1 MPSEHILQLKGIT
14 KQYRTGSMVVDA
26 LRGVD
31 LSFNAREFVSVLGP
45 SGCGKTTLLNI
56 IGGLDRYTDGM
67 MTISG
72 RDTRAYTDRE
82 WDDYRN
88 HRIGFVFQS
97 YNLIPHQ
104 SVLSNVELALT
115 LSGIGAEERRR
126 RAVEALERVGLGDQ
140 VGKRPNEL
148 SGGQMQRVAIARALV
163 NDPDIILAD
172 EPTGALDSETSSQVM
187 DLLREISR
195 TRLVIMVT
203 HNPELAEEYSTRIIR
218 LLDGKVVEDNRR
230 DEAAAAAE
238 KAPEAGRKLARMR
251 FRTAVSLSFNN
262 LLTKKGRTF
271 LTAFAGSIGIIGIA
285 LILSISTGVREYIDR
300 VQRDTLSTYPL
311 EIEESAMDMTA
322 MMLSSAARREE
333 TPEAVPDGVIRS
345 GDMMSRMLNTF
356 NAAVNRND
364 LAAFKA
370 YLESEPEFGD
380 LVTDIRYS
388 YGTDLMIYRQD
399 GDETIQVNPSRVLE
413 LSGVMGTSEGSAMTM
428 MSSSAFSQSTFSR
441 LNVFSPLLENDAL
454 LKEQYELLTGRYP
467 ESEDELVLFV
477 TRSRLLSDY
486 TLYALG
492 LRPQSEVAELTRKS
506 VAGETITVE
515 PMEMT
520 YEELMSLRF
529 TLLLPSDLY
538 RENADGT
545 FTDMTGDA
553 AYLAQ
558 VMPRGRELRIVGI
571 LCPREDA
578 VATQLSSGIGY
589 LPALQK
595 WAIETVNSSPV
606 VKAQTENPETDVT
619 TGLKFGDGSAAL
631 LFSLEDIDFDSLPP
645 MYRAYLEG
653 KTAEEILALI
663 EQYAPQMLEM
673 TSTATY
679 EDNLRAFGVADPDV
693 PVSIE
698 IYARD
703 FESKE
708 RITELIE
715 AYNAACPEEDVI
727 RYTDY
732 VGLIMSSVTTIVDA
746 ISYVL
751 IAFVAISLVV
761 SSIMIGVVTY
771 ISVLER
777 TKEIGILRALGASKG
792 DIARVFNAETLLIG
806 FAAGVL
812 AIAVTLL
819 LDRIINIIIR
829 QLTGIVT
836 IAHLPWASALILVGI
851 SMFLTFIAGLIP
863 ARIASVKDPVVAL
876 RTE

>member
-1 MPSEHILQLKGIT
+1 MPSEQILHLKGIT

-56 IGGLDRYTDGM
+56 IGGLDRYSDGV

-88 HRIGFVFQS
+88 HRIGFVFQN

-115 LSGIGAEERRR
+115 LSGIGTEERKR
-126 RAVEALERVGLGDQ
+126 RAGEALRSVGLGDQ
-140 VGKRPNEL
+140 IGKKPNEL

-172 EPTGALDSETSSQVM
+172 EPTGALDSETSVQVM
-187 DLLREISR
+187 ELLRKISE
-195 TRLVIMVT
+195 TKLVIMVT
-203 HNPELAEEYSTRIIR
+203 HNPELAEKYSTRIIR
-218 LLDGKVVEDNRR
+218 LLDGKVVEDTRKA
-230 DEAAAAAE
+230 DGAAAVDRE
-238 KAPEAGRKLARMR
+238 PEGKGKLARMR
-251 FRTAVSLSFNN
+251 FSTAVSLSFNN

-311 EIEESAMDMTA
+311 QIEDSAMDMTA
-322 MMLSSAARREE
+322 MMLSSAAQREDMAV
-333 TPEAVPDGVIRS
+333 TVPDGVIRS

-356 NAAVNRND
+356 NAAVSRNN
-364 LAAFKA
+364 LAAFRK
-370 YLESEPEFGD
+370 YLESEKEIRD
-380 LVTDIRYS
+380 LVTDIRYG
-388 YGTDLMIYRQD
+388 YGTDLMIYRREN
-399 GDETIQVNPSRVLE
+399 GDAIQVNPSRVLE
-413 LSGVMGTSEGSAMTM
+413 LSGLMGTQGGSAMSM
-428 MSSSAFSQSTFSR
+428 MSSSAFSQAAFSR
-441 LNVFSPLLENDAL
+441 LNVFSPLLENDDL
-454 LKEQYELLTGRYP
+454 LRDQYELLAGHWP
-467 ESEDELVLFV
+467 KSDDELVLFV
-477 TRSRLLSDY
+477 TRNRLVSDY

-492 LRPQSEVAELTRKS
+492 LRPQGEIAELTEKS

-520 YEELMSLRF
+520 YDQLLSLRF
-529 TLLLPSDLY
+529 TLLLPTDLF
-538 RENADGT
+538 RDNGDGT
-545 FTDMTGDA
+545 FTDMTADP
-553 AYLAQ
+553 AYLEEALS
-558 VMPRGRELRIVGI
+558 RGRELKVTGI

-578 VATQLSSGIGY
+578 VATQLTSGIGY
-589 LPALQK
+589 LPSLQR
-595 WAIETVNSSPV
+595 WAIESVDSSPV
-606 VKAQTENPETDVT
+606 VTAQMADPETDVL
-619 TGLKFGDGSAAL
+619 TGLRFGGENVL
-631 LFSLEDIDFDSLPP
+631 PFSLEDIDLDSLPP
-645 MYRAYLEG
+645 MYQAYLKG
-653 KTAEEILALI
+653 KTEAEILALI

-673 TSTATY
+673 TSRTTY
-679 EDNLRAFGVADPDV
+679 EENLKAFGVADPDV

-715 AYNAACPEEDVI
+715 AYNASCPEQDVI

-806 FAAGVL
+806 FGAGVL
-812 AIAVTLL
+812 GILVTVL
-819 LDRIINIIIR
+819 LDRVINIILR
-829 QLTGIVT
+829 QLTGIT
-836 IAHLPWASALILVGI
+836 AIAHLPWTSALILVGI

-863 ARIASVKDPVVAL
+863 ARLASVRDPVVAL

>member
-1 MPSEHILQLKGIT
+1 MPSGYILQLKGIT

-56 IGGLDRYTDGM
+56 IGGLDRYTEGM
-67 MTISG
+67 MTVSG
-72 RDTRAYTDRE
+72 RDTRVYTDRE

-115 LSGIGAEERRR
+115 LSGIGTEERRR

-148 SGGQMQRVAIARALV
+148 SCGQMQRVAIARALV

-172 EPTGALDSETSSQVM
+172 EPTGALDSETSGQVM
-187 DLLREISR
+187 ELLREISG

-218 LLDGKVVEDNRR
+218 LLDGKVVEDTRR
-230 DEAAAAAE
+230 DGTAAAAE
-238 KAPEAGRKLARMR
+238 KAPEGSRKLARMR
-251 FRTAVSLSFNN
+251 FATAVSLSFNN

-311 EIEESAMDMTA
+311 QIEESAMDMTA
-322 MMLSSAARREE
+322 MMLSSAVQREDTSE
-333 TPEAVPDGVIRS
+333 DVPDGVIRS

-370 YLESEPEFGD
+370 YLDSEPEIGE

-399 GDETIQVNPSRVLE
+399 GTDTIQVNPSRVLE
-413 LSGVMGTSEGSAMTM
+413 MSGIMGTSEGSAMTM

-441 LNVFSPLLENDAL
+441 LNVFSPLLENDDL

-467 ESEDELVLFV
+467 QSEDELVLFV

-492 LRPQSEVAELTRKS
+492 LRPQSEIADLTRKS

-520 YEELMSLRF
+520 YEDLMALKF

-545 FTDMTGDA
+545 FTDMTGDE
-553 AYLAQ
+553 AYLEWIL
-558 VMPRGRELRIVGI
+558 PRGRELRIVGI

-595 WAIETVNSSPV
+595 WAIESVNSSPV
-606 VKAQTENPETDVT
+606 VKAQTEDPETDVT
-619 TGLKFGDGSAAL
+619 TGLKFGDGSAL
-631 LFSLEDIDFDSLPP
+631 PFSLEDIDFDSLPP

-653 KTAEEILALI
+653 KTAEEIMALI

-715 AYNAACPEEDVI
+715 AYNASCPEEEVI

-806 FAAGVL
+806 FGAGVL
-812 AIAVTLL
+812 GIAVTLL
-819 LDRIINIIIR
+819 LDRIVNIIIR
-829 QLTGIVT
+829 QLTGIT
-836 IAHLPWASALILVGI
+836 AIAHLPWASALILVGI